1 MDDAN
6 QEPSAL
12 PLDLPSPSAP
22 LDLRFWLLVVGIGGV
37 GGLLLGQGEL
47 AALVALAGLF
57 AASHAADLEPAH
69 RTLYRAVAW
78 TIPLAGAATFLALG
92 NVLHLQPAG
101 WPRAVGLGFAA
112 LGVALSAATAFT
124 PIATAL
130 ARRLFRVDA
139 PSAAF
144 RLAARIVLLAALLYP
159 VATITFPFLMENV
172 LKEGDSLVSKGSLW
186 GNMIGLA
193 LLAFGG
199 VGFRIRRDLPA
210 TLERLGLR
218 PVEPRHWIVIAFGV
232 AGLVAL
238 NAGAEVAQ
246 RTWLPDLWASDQRVN
261 QMIAARLSRW
271 SGLLL
276 GVSAGVGE
284 ELSMRGALQPKL
296 GVFLTS
302 LLFALLHVQYSWF
315 GIGIILMLGLLL
327 GTIRKRTSTTAAILV
342 HALYDIFAIFTVQ
355 S

>member
-78 TIPLAGAATFLALG
+78 TVPLAGAATFLALG

-144 RLAARIVLLAALLYP
+144 RLAARIVLLAALLYR
-159 VATITFPFLMENV
+159 
-172 LKEGDSLVSKGSLW
+172 S
-186 GNMIGLA
+186 
-193 LLAFGG
+193 
-199 VGFRIRRDLPA
+199 
-210 TLERLGLR
+210 
-218 PVEPRHWIVIAFGV
+218 
-232 AGLVAL
+232 
-238 NAGAEVAQ
+238 
-246 RTWLPDLWASDQRVN
+246 
-261 QMIAARLSRW
+261 
-271 SGLLL
+271 
-276 GVSAGVGE
+276 
-284 ELSMRGALQPKL
+284 
-296 GVFLTS
+296 
-302 LLFALLHVQYSWF
+302 
-315 GIGIILMLGLLL
+315 
-327 GTIRKRTSTTAAILV
+327 
-342 HALYDIFAIFTVQ
+342 
-355 S
+355 